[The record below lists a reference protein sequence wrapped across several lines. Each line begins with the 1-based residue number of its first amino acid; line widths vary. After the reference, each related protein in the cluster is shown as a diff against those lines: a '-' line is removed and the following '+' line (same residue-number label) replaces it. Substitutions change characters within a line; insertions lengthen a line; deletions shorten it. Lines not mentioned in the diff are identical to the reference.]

1 MSENN
6 QDGISSLGDNV
17 TKNNWRL
24 RAMTSRSLNLGTAP
38 GRVIFPLSYTQS

>member
-6 QDGISSLGDNV
+6 QDGISSLGDNI

-38 GRVIFPLSYTQS
+38 WTGNIPIVIH